1 MKKQYEVPQMTM
13 IVLQTADL
21 LLASAEG
28 LTEDTGVNL
37 NGSALVFRKDG
48 SVNVWG

>member
-1 MKKQYEVPQMTM
+1 MKKQYEVPQMAV
-13 IVLQTADL
+13 IVLQTADI

-28 LTEDTGVNL
+28 LTEDTDANM
-37 NGSALVFRKDG
+37 NGNALVFRKDG

>member
-13 IVLQTADL
+13 IVLQTADI

-28 LTEDTGVNL
+28 LTEKGKPVGL
-37 NGSALVFRKDG
+37 RL
-48 SVNVWG
+48 